1 MNTEIYKT
9 ININTDQSAILMTLI
24 DQFIKKEK
32 EHIKFCTER
41 LNGSGS
47 TQGVRECTEIIKVSK
62 DRISQL
68 ANLQDDIINSELTTK
83 HQLR

>member
-24 DQFIKKEK
+24 DQFIKKERESINFFTNKLNSSDTTKDVRDYTGVIKISK
-32 EHIKFCTER
+32 E
-41 LNGSGS
+41 
-47 TQGVRECTEIIKVSK
+47 
-62 DRISQL
+62 RISQL

>member
-24 DQFIKKEK
+24 DQFIKKERESINFFTNK
-32 EHIKFCTER
+32 LNSSDTTKDVRDYTGVIK
-41 LNGSGS
+41 
-47 TQGVRECTEIIKVSK
+47 ISK
-62 DRISQL
+62 GRISQL